1 MTTQGLS
8 RGPDKEAVREWA
20 EMGLVIP
27 QPTACRGVR
36 RKSPDLDL
44 PVRQDRAITLRD
56 MSEVSSRSR
65 CTASDPG
72 LAVDLRRE
80 GLGAIA
86 ALMVPAR
93 PEVA

>member
-44 PVRQDRAITLRD
+44 RVRQ
-56 MSEVSSRSR
+56 EQ
-65 CTASDPG
+65 PKH
-72 LAVDLRRE
+72 LAPR
-80 GLGAIA
+80 
-86 ALMVPAR
+86 VPAGTGNR
-93 PEVA
+93 YFDHPN